1 MISHSLDDGTVGGK
15 SLAGR
20 TCKQTASNNF
30 IQEYP
35 PYGIYTIKPRLN
47 LLFSSE
53 GYRPSSF
60 LFFFLFSLEE
70 KQMISQK
77 NCRPSLS
84 WDLYLCWQCLAPRG
98 RSSQDN
104 GKLVIDYQYSRER
117 SILYSFTL
125 LQLSHVLSPVVEVW
139 QQRIV
144 LYCESVTFI
153 AIMIPAVGKDA
164 IARVSQLGGRCA
176 A

>member
-1 MISHSLDDGTVGGK
+1 
-15 SLAGR
+15 
-20 TCKQTASNNF
+20 
-30 IQEYP
+30 
-35 PYGIYTIKPRLN
+35 
-47 LLFSSE
+47 
-53 GYRPSSF
+53 
-60 LFFFLFSLEE
+60 
-70 KQMISQK
+70 MISQK

-117 SILYSFTL
+117 SILYSCTL